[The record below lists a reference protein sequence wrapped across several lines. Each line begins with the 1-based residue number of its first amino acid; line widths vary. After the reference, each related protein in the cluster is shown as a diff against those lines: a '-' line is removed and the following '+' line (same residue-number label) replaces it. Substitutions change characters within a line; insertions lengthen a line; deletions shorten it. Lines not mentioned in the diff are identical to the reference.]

1 MDYVMFLVHQAN
13 IEIQRLKLAWDV
25 LQIVCLVLMLPD
37 AQIVQ
42 MDMNLLLLIIPAMFH
57 V

>member
-1 MDYVMFLVHQAN
+1 MDYAMFLVHQAN

-42 MDMNLLLLIIPAMFH
+42 MDMNWLLLTIPAMFH
-57 V
+57 A

>member
-1 MDYVMFLVHQAN
+1 MDYAMFLVHQAN